1 MKKKILSTL
10 LAVAMFASVAVPAF
24 ASNTSTQEGDPAKIT
39 MLEFRKD
46 GKPLTSIDIKED
58 EEVDLEQYLMAWE
71 DKDTLVLDKNQI
83 VWEIRDTQSV
93 FTMDSEGHIVAT
105 EPKGSAT
112 VIARDGEKEKVVAKL
127 TVNAKPNNKE
137 TYANSWKFSSA
148 NYDVIYDNPVNDKSG
163 RAQESEGLEMKVVA
177 VPEGSILTP
186 ENKKEIEAYVKDEIV
201 SLLKLSNGAT
211 TVTEQEVTQV
221 KVRITADSMSV
232 AAPAPSISRI
242 ATTPT
247 SIDVSFGAK
256 NKAAVVLGALL
267 HCEADAVEDNAT
279 AEFVMAVDG
288 GTVAFEVKADTTDKS
303 GNTLLFTATEVLED
317 LSKDDVRTALGFEE
331 GEAIVDV
338 YTVKVPVETVDRAAI
353 TDADRAKVEVS
364 SDDTS
369 ITFKVGEQYLTEDI
383 KIKEGEKK
391 GLTAKVPFFN
401 KDNKEIKTVTA
412 KTNLITKRAINT
424 TKVSVLPNK
433 TIEVGETFKIKDTL
447 GYGNSKANVLKSVKA
462 WTESPLNNDAA
473 VSDYAIVGNIGE
485 DNEGIVTGVK
495 TGKNRIYVTLEHGME
510 AYCTVTVVP
519 KGTVDKI
526 DDHNAVLKV
535 KDVTVTVGGTQWIDM
550 YNIDADSIVKWT
562 SSDEAIAKIVGNSE
576 NKGAK
581 VWGLKEGTAT
591 LTLTVDG
598 DVAATLNVTVKGAA
612 TTPSKPDATGN
623 AQTGDTLFSNLF

>member
-46 GKPLTSIDIKED
+46 GKPLDLVEIAED
-58 EEVDLEQYLMAWE
+58 EEVDLDQYLMAWE

-93 FTMDSEGHIVAT
+93 FNMDSEGHIVAT

-127 TVNAKPNNKE
+127 TVKAKPNSKE

-148 NYDVIYDNPVNDKSG
+148 NYDVIYDNDVADKGGQS
-163 RAQESEGLEMKVVA
+163 QDSEGLEFKAVA
-177 VPEGSILTP
+177 IPEGSVLTDSNKEIIQNAVRKAFAQLGLIGDKEAVVAAPTSLIVDLSGVSEFSIGTPAAKIKAVETTKAGISVSLSGKPNKAQAVIDEVGGENVAIQIEIGEVAVNFTFKAVADKPNQLEIKADAFVEDLTP
-186 ENKKEIEAYVKDEIV
+186 ENAVK
-201 SLLKLSNGAT
+201 LLKLPNGT
-211 TVTEQEVTQV
+211 
-221 KVRITADSMSV
+221 KI
-232 AAPAPSISRI
+232 
-242 ATTPT
+242 
-247 SIDVSFGAK
+247 
-256 NKAAVVLGALL
+256 
-267 HCEADAVEDNAT
+267 
-279 AEFVMAVDG
+279 
-288 GTVAFEVKADTTDKS
+288 VAFTKGAAAEA
-303 GNTLLFTATEVLED
+303 AAAAEYTEDELE
-317 LSKDDVRTALGFEE
+317 ALMGKI
-331 GEAIVDV
+331 GV
-338 YTVKVPVETVDRAAI
+338 
-353 TDADRAKVEVS
+353 
-364 SDDTS
+364 DTS
-369 ITFKVGEQYLTEDI
+369 GDSEIKFTVPREFLTQTKFANDGN
-383 KIKEGEKK
+383 IKEGAKF
-391 GLTAKVPFFN
+391 GLTVKTDFEN
-401 KDNKEIKTVTA
+401 KAGQTIKAVTA
-412 KTNLITKRAINT
+412 KTNMITKEAINT
-424 TKVSVLPNK
+424 TKVSLLPNK
-433 TIEVGETFKIKDTL
+433 TIEVGETFKLADTL
-447 GYGNSKANVLKSVKA
+447 GYGNAKANVDKGIA
-462 WTESPLNNDAA
+462 RWFEAPLNNDAS
-473 VSDYAIVGNIGE
+473 VDDYAIVGNIGE

-495 TGKNRIYVTLEHGME
+495 TGKNRIYVELDNGMQ

-519 KGTVDKI
+519 KGTIDKV

>member
-46 GKPLTSIDIKED
+46 GKPLASIDIKED
-58 EEVDLEQYLMAWE
+58 EEVDLDQYLMAWE

-93 FTMDSEGHIVAT
+93 FNMDSEGHIVAT

-137 TYANSWKFSSA
+137 TYANSWKFGSA
-148 NYDVIYDNPVNDKSG
+148 NYDVIYDNENRSAK
-163 RAQESEGLEMKVVA
+163 SEGLEMKAIPVPAGSIFTDENIEIITEEVKEALASTGLFNKEWTSAGSATSFVVNLGAAGGNVKFGDKNINIAREVTTKASVTVDLSNTANKAQKFIDTVGENAIEFKVNGEA
-177 VPEGSILTP
+177 VYATFELVDEKNNKEIRVTLDQYVEGFTEAMAKSLFTADEGS
-186 ENKKEIEAYVKDEIV
+186 VRIV
-201 SLLKLSNGAT
+201 SLEKGSEASA
-211 TVTEQEVTQV
+211 ESREV
-221 KVRITADSMSV
+221 
-232 AAPAPSISRI
+232 SREELE
-242 ATTPT
+242 AEMAK
-247 SIDVSFGAK
+247 IDVSVNGDGEIVFK
-256 NKAAVVLGALL
+256 
-267 HCEADAVEDNAT
+267 
-279 AEFVMAVDG
+279 VDKKYLPYDRY
-288 GTVAFEVKADTTDKS
+288 KADD
-303 GNTLLFTATEVLED
+303 
-317 LSKDDVRTALGFEE
+317 
-331 GEAIVDV
+331 
-338 YTVKVPVETVDRAAI
+338 
-353 TDADRAKVEVS
+353 
-364 SDDTS
+364 
-369 ITFKVGEQYLTEDI
+369 
-383 KIKEGEKK
+383 IKEGQKF
-391 GLTAKVPFFN
+391 GLTVKTDDFQN
-401 KDNKEIKTVTA
+401 KNGNPIKNVTA
-412 KTNLITKRAINT
+412 KTNLITKVAVNT
-424 TKVSVLPNK
+424 TKVSVLPSK
-433 TIEVGETFKIKDTL
+433 TIEVGETFKLKDTL
-447 GYGNSKANVLKSVKA
+447 GWGNSKANVLKGVETWYEA
-462 WTESPLNNDAA
+462 PLNNDAA
-473 VSDYAIVGNIGE
+473 VSDYAIVE
-485 DNEGIVTGVK
+485 DGVVTGVK
-495 TGKNRIYVTLEHGME
+495 TGKNRIYVRSNGGME

-519 KGTVDKI
+519 KGTIDKV

-535 KDVTVTVGGTQWIDM
+535 KDVTVTVGGTQWIDL

>member
-24 ASNTSTQEGDPAKIT
+24 AKDTSTQEGDPAKIT

-58 EEVDLEQYLMAWE
+58 EEVQLLDYLMAWE

-127 TVNAKPNNKE
+127 TVNAKPNNSD

-148 NYDVIYDNPVNDKSG
+148 NYDFVFDNPDGK
-163 RAQESEGLEMKVVA
+163 QDSEGLELKIVS
-177 VPEGSILTP
+177 VPDGSILTDG
-186 ENKKEIEAYVKDEIV
+186 NKGSIV
-201 SLLKLSNGAT
+201 SAVRTALADKI
-211 TVTEQEVTQV
+211 TVGDGSSVAETEEVT
-221 KVRITADSMSV
+221 
-232 AAPAPSISRI
+232 RI
-242 ATTPT
+242 ALDLNNVNGKINIGIVPT
-247 SIDVSFGAK
+247 SRETATKTTSTDYFSFELVGTKDKADLAMKALEDKTSENTLLFSFGSQ
-256 NKAAVVLGALL
+256 NYALK
-267 HCEADAVEDNAT
+267 VE
-279 AEFVMAVDG
+279 
-288 GTVAFEVKADTTDKS
+288 KDTTDKA
-303 GNTLLFTATEVLED
+303 GNTLILTFSEKVEKLNPADV
-317 LSKDDVRTALGFEE
+317 SKALGLHKD
-331 GEAIVDV
+331 IKVTV
-338 YTVKVPVETVDRAAI
+338 TTVKVPKATATIALPAGMTINDILWDDYNSPDGDTSDSAI
-353 TDADRAKVEVS
+353 RFKIDKKYLDADTYEDLKEGQKL
-364 SDDTS
+364 S
-369 ITFKVGEQYLTEDI
+369 ITAVQEDFENKNGDPI
-383 KIKEGEKK
+383 K
-391 GLTAKVPFFN
+391 N
-401 KDNKEIKTVTA
+401 VTA
-412 KTNLITKRAINT
+412 KTNLIVKKAINT

-433 TIEVGETFKIKDTL
+433 TIEVGETFKLGDTL
-447 GYGNSKANVLKSVKA
+447 GWGNSKANVLKGVRRWYEAPLSNATSV
-462 WTESPLNNDAA
+462 D
-473 VSDYAIVGNIGE
+473 DYAIVNDDGV
-485 DNEGIVTGVK
+485 VTGVK
-495 TGKNRIYVTLEHGME
+495 TGKNRIYVESNGGMT